1 MDLEDE
7 RRLDQLIR
15 RLETWAVFAREP
27 GVTASVQAALQR
39 HCRIDHAA
47 LLIFPSGLDD
57 LRASLRMRGFEIL
70 RTCPSTVVR
79 SRLAERYDLDLPVL
93 IAYAV
98 RAAGGPALEV
108 FVPEHGPGIGRVAAR
123 ERERNEETHLALE
136 VIRPD
141 EIVVRGLGRLLT
153 SVLGFAP
160 DGGGFNP
167 YEDGSR
173 GGRTVLYFGR
183 PVAWPRRVE
192 LACAGHYP
200 HVLRSHLD
208 RTPAL
213 VADG

>member
-1 MDLEDE
+1 VDLVDE
-7 RRLDQLIR
+7 RRLDQLMW
-15 RLETWAVFAREP
+15 RLQTWAVFAREP
-27 GVTASVQAALQR
+27 GVTPSMQAALER

-47 LLIFPSGLDD
+47 ILLFPSTIDD
-57 LRASLRMRGFEIL
+57 LRASLRARGFEIL

-79 SRLAERYDLDLPVL
+79 RRLAERYDLDLP
-93 IAYAV
+93 IAIVYAV

-108 FVPEHGPGIGRVAAR
+108 FVPEPGPGLARVAAR

-136 VIRPD
+136 VLAPD

-167 YEDGSR
+167 YEDEAR
-173 GGRTVLYFGR
+173 GGRTVLYFSR
-183 PVAWPRRVE
+183 PTAWPGRVE

-200 HVLRSHLD
+200 HVLRSHLA
-208 RTPAL
+208 RTPEL